1 MHDDRRFPFEKI
13 AKLDAPE
20 RQEALPKPPL
30 VELVAGFEPRR
41 IADIGVGAGY
51 FALPLAERLP
61 EARVLGVDVE
71 PRMLEVVAER
81 AADNGVAERV
91 QTVQTAADRPGL
103 DDGSVDVAL
112 LVAVYHEL
120 DDRVRYM
127 ERVREALAPGG
138 RAVICDWR
146 HDRGFEHGP
155 PEHHR
160 VAESVARANLEAA
173 GFDEITAHD
182 LYDAFYVLSARGG

>member
-30 VELVAGFEPRR
+30 VELVAGLQPRR
-41 IADIGVGAGY
+41 IADIGVGTGY

-61 EARVLGVDVE
+61 AAHVLGVDVE
-71 PRMLEVVAER
+71 PRMLEVLAER
-81 AADNGVAERV
+81 AAEKGVADRV
-91 QTVQTAADRPGL
+91 ETVSTTADRPGL
-103 DDGSVDVAL
+103 DDGSVDVVL

-120 DDRVRYM
+120 DDRAAYM
-127 ERVREALAPGG
+127 QRVRKALASGG
-138 RAVICDWR
+138 RVVICDWR
-146 HDRGFEHGP
+146 HDRGFDHGP

-160 VAESVARANLEAA
+160 VAESVARADLETA
-173 GFDEITAHD
+173 GFQEITAHD
-182 LYDAFYVLSARGG
+182 LYDAFYVLSARGA